1 VRPGRDRSFWWQNRS
16 RRIFKFRPIGLGS
29 SRSSTTP
36 SRAPSRTRGCRGPPP
51 VSTLST
57 VATFQASR
65 RRWPSGD
72 DGLPAWL
79 AEKDP
84 VGEGYSRRLV
94 PLCIEQRLDV
104 ELPHLMR
111 PKNHLYVALVDDLDA
126 SFSLACSR
134 APALKN
140 WLVTQT
146 FLRVTSGRRLAYAA
160 CPVTTSLIAK
170 GEKEDAS
177 PRS

>member
-1 VRPGRDRSFWWQNRS
+1 LVAKSIPTNLQVPSDRPGLVAFFNNAFARTFENAGLPRSAT
-16 RRIFKFRPIGLGS
+16 RIDLVYS
-29 SRSSTTP
+29 SD
-36 SRAPSRTRGCRGPPP
+36 
-51 VSTLST
+51 LL
-57 VATFQASR
+57 ASR